1 MNAPYSVVGS
11 EHAIAPVERFPA
23 KRIPVRVKKT
33 RQNKRLELRSDSI
46 GTEKALGPRLTVF
59 SRCWAALLD
68 WRERLAVRERLS
80 DLSDRELRD
89 IGIARGEIDYV
100 ASNRAI
106 DPRGIR

>member
-11 EHAIAPVERFPA
+11 EHAIAPV
-23 KRIPVRVKKT
+23 
-33 RQNKRLELRSDSI
+33 
-46 GTEKALGPRLTVF
+46 GPRLTVF